1 MMQLLRYN
9 MPMEKEGCHPV
20 GTVEI
25 AAMLGVERVTVSAWR
40 TRGRFIPP
48 RWTVGGLPV
57 WNRPD
62 VEQWARA
69 EGYELDPPPER
80 RPRRGPRRRPS
91 P

>member
-9 MPMEKEGCHPV
+9 MPVEKEGCHPV

>member
-1 MMQLLRYN
+1 
-9 MPMEKEGCHPV
+9 MERDDCHPV

-25 AAMLGVERVTVSAWR
+25 AALLGVERVTVSAWR

-48 RWTVGGLPV
+48 RWTVGGMPL
-57 WNRPD
+57 WNLPD
-62 VEQWARA
+62 VERWARQ

-80 RPRRGPRRRPS
+80 RPRRGPRRRAS